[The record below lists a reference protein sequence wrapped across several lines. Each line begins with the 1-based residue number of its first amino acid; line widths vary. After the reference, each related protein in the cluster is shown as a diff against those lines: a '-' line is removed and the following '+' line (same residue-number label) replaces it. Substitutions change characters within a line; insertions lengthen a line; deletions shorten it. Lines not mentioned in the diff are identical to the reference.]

1 MALIAFETVAS
12 GLAKFD
18 PTPDNFFD
26 TAKPGGDRRKIT
38 RSWTFTALL
47 SFLRSL
53 ILSFMAVRKFA
64 TSFRNFLNHPG
75 KVATICLLCFVV
87 TLVLNGLLWRLWGLR
102 RDYARLTHEISAT
115 KAGIETLT
123 GQLKQAKDPTFI
135 ERQAR
140 DKLDLVGEKDLVFVF
155 SDQ

>member
-1 MALIAFETVAS
+1 MLSPLHSVCRGPEKNDNVLDFERVVINGVIAY
-12 GLAKFD
+12 
-18 PTPDNFFD
+18 
-26 TAKPGGDRRKIT
+26 
-38 RSWTFTALL
+38 SW
-47 SFLRSL
+47 
-53 ILSFMAVRKFA
+53 FMAVRKFA

-75 KVATICLLCFVV
+75 KVATICAICFVA

-102 RDYARLTHEISAT
+102 RDYARLSHEISST
-115 KAGIETLT
+115 RTGIEKLT
-123 GQLKQAKDPTFI
+123 GQLKQAKDPSFI